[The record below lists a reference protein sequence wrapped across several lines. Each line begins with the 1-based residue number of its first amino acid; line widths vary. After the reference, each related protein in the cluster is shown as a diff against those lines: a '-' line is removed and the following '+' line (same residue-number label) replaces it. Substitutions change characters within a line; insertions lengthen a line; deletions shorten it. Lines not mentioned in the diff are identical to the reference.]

1 MPRPHPLPEDEMTS
15 WGERAMAQSGE
26 AGSARA
32 MEIWLLP
39 FAGMFTQPSWLNAVA
54 LATGALLCLNRRTVC
69 AALRAVDGTS
79 DKGFSRFHRFLS
91 RGAWSGL
98 TGSRILLGLLLKA
111 FVPDGQ
117 PLVIGVD
124 DTIER
129 RRGSKIRDK
138 GIYRD
143 PVRSSRGFFVKVEGL
158 RWLSLQVLA
167 RPGFA
172 TRTWGLPFL
181 TVLCRSERAN
191 AKRRRRHQTVPEKAA
206 WGMRLI
212 ARWLPHRRLVMV
224 GDGAFASLEL
234 FRTLR
239 CHTLCVARCRMDARF
254 FNPPP
259 ARKAG
264 QKGRPRVIGTRQ
276 LTPRTRSVRKSTK
289 WVRMTIPGWRAE
301 DGTTDRPVDVAT
313 GTALWNAHGITVPVR
328 WVLTRDPAGRAETRV
343 FVCSDPQRSASE
355 ILTWYAM
362 RWAGEV
368 TFEEARRHLGVETQ
382 RQWSD
387 LAIHRTT
394 PLLFGLFSLVTL
406 WASELAAKTGKLSVL
421 GAAWYKKSD
430 PTFSDCLAT
439 VRRILWAEEAVRPI
453 LWRDDFPTWRSRPRT
468 AQKPRLINE
477 RLAELISYAA

>member
-26 AGSARA
+26 TGSARA
-32 MEIWLLP
+32 LEIWLLP
-39 FAGMFTQPSWLNAVA
+39 FAAMFTQPSWLNAVA

-69 AALRAVDGTS
+69 AALWAVDGTS

-212 ARWLPHRRLVMV
+212 ARWFPHRRLVMV

-234 FRTLR
+234 FRTLH
-239 CHTLCVARCRMDARF
+239 CHALCVARCRMDARF

-259 ARKAG
+259 ARKTG

-276 LTPRTRSVRKSTK
+276 LTQGPGRS
-289 WVRMTIPGWRAE
+289 G
-301 DGTTDRPVDVAT
+301 RPPS
-313 GTALWNAHGITVPVR
+313 G
-328 WVLTRDPAGRAETRV
+328 
-343 FVCSDPQRSASE
+343 
-355 ILTWYAM
+355 YA
-362 RWAGEV
+362 
-368 TFEEARRHLGVETQ
+368 
-382 RQWSD
+382 
-387 LAIHRTT
+387 
-394 PLLFGLFSLVTL
+394 
-406 WASELAAKTGKLSVL
+406 
-421 GAAWYKKSD
+421 
-430 PTFSDCLAT
+430 
-439 VRRILWAEEAVRPI
+439 
-453 LWRDDFPTWRSRPRT
+453 
-468 AQKPRLINE
+468 
-477 RLAELISYAA
+477 

>member
-1 MPRPHPLPEDEMTS
+1 
-15 WGERAMAQSGE
+15 MAQSGE

-239 CHTLCVARCRMDARF
+239 CHACAWLAAGWTRGSSIHRQRAR
-254 FNPPP
+254 
-259 ARKAG
+259 
-264 QKGRPRVIGTRQ
+264 Q
-276 LTPRTRSVRKSTK
+276 
-289 WVRMTIPGWRAE
+289 
-301 DGTTDRPVDVAT
+301 DRR
-313 GTALWNAHGITVPVR
+313 G
-328 WVLTRDPAGRAETRV
+328 GRA
-343 FVCSDPQRSASE
+343 
-355 ILTWYAM
+355 L
-362 RWAGEV
+362 
-368 TFEEARRHLGVETQ
+368 
-382 RQWSD
+382 
-387 LAIHRTT
+387 LA
-394 PLLFGLFSLVTL
+394 PVS
-406 WASELAAKTGKLSVL
+406 
-421 GAAWYKKSD
+421 
-430 PTFSDCLAT
+430 
-439 VRRILWAEEAVRPI
+439 
-453 LWRDDFPTWRSRPRT
+453 
-468 AQKPRLINE
+468 
-477 RLAELISYAA
+477 

>member
-1 MPRPHPLPEDEMTS
+1 
-15 WGERAMAQSGE
+15 MAQSGE

-39 FAGMFTQPSWLNAVA
+39 FAAMFTQPSWLNAVA
-54 LATGALLCLNRRTVC
+54 LTTGALLCLNRRTVC

-98 TGSRILLGLLLKA
+98 TGSRILLSLLLKA

-212 ARWLPHRRLVMV
+212 ARWFPHRRLVMV

-264 QKGRPRVIGTRQ
+264 QRG
-276 LTPRTRSVRKSTK
+276 
-289 WVRMTIPGWRAE
+289 
-301 DGTTDRPVDVAT
+301 
-313 GTALWNAHGITVPVR
+313 
-328 WVLTRDPAGRAETRV
+328 GRAL
-343 FVCSDPQRSASE
+343 SAPVS
-355 ILTWYAM
+355 
-362 RWAGEV
+362 
-368 TFEEARRHLGVETQ
+368 
-382 RQWSD
+382 
-387 LAIHRTT
+387 
-394 PLLFGLFSLVTL
+394 
-406 WASELAAKTGKLSVL
+406 
-421 GAAWYKKSD
+421 
-430 PTFSDCLAT
+430 
-439 VRRILWAEEAVRPI
+439 
-453 LWRDDFPTWRSRPRT
+453 
-468 AQKPRLINE
+468 
-477 RLAELISYAA
+477 